1 MFLCPYVLLSPALAA
16 FEPRYG
22 DSPSVLRVSDLSPNS
37 WKTCSSAQTC
47 KISTPKLG
55 IYTSK
60 PYICPVG
67 HKNPRP
73 SAHRQI
79 STFAHQRAQPVMSAA
94 RERKIA
100 RFFLHAAT
108 RWHSASCARFKRN
121 SRKFLQN
128 FFAKNLVCVPKVRT
142 FALAKQKWGL
152 QHLTNLKQFD
162 LWKHYIKL
170 FCREVQET
178 KWALFI

>member
-1 MFLCPYVLLSPALAA
+1 MSLCSSVFRVSGCQSPLRRQPISLLAHQQAGKANFYVLQHTFAKYPPQNLAYTQVSPTFAPLDIK
-16 FEPRYG
+16 F
-22 DSPSVLRVSDLSPNS
+22 S
-37 WKTCSSAQTC
+37 
-47 KISTPKLG
+47 
-55 IYTSK
+55 
-60 PYICPVG
+60 
-67 HKNPRP
+67 RP

-79 STFAHQRAQPVMSAA
+79 STFARQRAQTVMSAA

-108 RWHSASCARFKRN
+108 RWHSASYDRFKRN

>member
-1 MFLCPYVLLSPALAA
+1 MKTYVTCVFRAKRQAQTSNLLSFCPSVLLLPALAA
-16 FEPRYG
+16 SKPRLG
-22 DSPSVLRVSDLSPNS
+22 ASPSVLRVSGLSPNHG
-37 WKTCSSAQTC
+37 KTCSTAQTC

-67 HKNPRP
+67 HKISRP
-73 SAHRQI
+73 PAHRQI

-108 RWHSASCARFKRN
+108 RWHSASYVRFKRN

-128 FFAKNLVCVPKVRT
+128 FFAKNLARVPKVRT
-142 FALAKQKWGL
+142 FALANQK
-152 QHLTNLKQFD
+152 
-162 LWKHYIKL
+162 
-170 FCREVQET
+170 
-178 KWALFI
+178 